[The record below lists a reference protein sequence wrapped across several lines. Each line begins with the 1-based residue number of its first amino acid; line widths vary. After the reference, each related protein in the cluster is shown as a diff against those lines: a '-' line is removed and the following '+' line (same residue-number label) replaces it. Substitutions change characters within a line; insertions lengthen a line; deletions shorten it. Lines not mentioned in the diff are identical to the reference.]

1 MQISL
6 QNHIVHD
13 MGYMGCTRVHD
24 MGCTK
29 SICTRHSCT
38 QSHCTECTRHGM
50 YTITLYSKQQ
60 SFYMEACSH
69 IGTNRWDEIC
79 GKYFTG
85 TDGYA
90 LKARSWK
97 AFILFNTSKDVCMF
111 NIYTFKRNLHVHMF
125 SLSIRA
131 NVYNIHIIF
140 YQIFTCTH
148 IFEIDVKSPT
158 CCKVMYI
165 R

>member
-24 MGCTK
+24 MGCIK
-29 SICTRHSCT
+29 SICTRHRCT

-69 IGTNRWDEIC
+69 IGTNRWARFENISQ
-79 GKYFTG
+79 
-85 TDGYA
+85 A
-90 LKARSWK
+90 LMVMHWK
-97 AFILFNTSKDVCMF
+97 LDLGRLLFLFNTSKYVCMF

>member
-1 MQISL
+1 MDVH
-6 QNHIVHD
+6 NHTVHN
-13 MGYMGCTRVHD
+13 VHD
-24 MGCTK
+24 MGCT
-29 SICTRHSCT
+29 
-38 QSHCTECTRHGM
+38 Q
-50 YTITLYSKQQ
+50 YNKQQ

-125 SLSIRA
+125 
-131 NVYNIHIIF
+131 
-140 YQIFTCTH
+140 FT
-148 IFEIDVKSPT
+148 IDKG
-158 CCKVMYI
+158 
-165 R
+165 